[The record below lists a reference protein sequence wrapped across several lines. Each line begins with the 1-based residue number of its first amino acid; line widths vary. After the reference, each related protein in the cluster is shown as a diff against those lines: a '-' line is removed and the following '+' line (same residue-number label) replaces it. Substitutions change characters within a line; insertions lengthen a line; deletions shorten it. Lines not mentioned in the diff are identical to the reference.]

1 MTMRKQHD
9 SNKIQKENVGSING
23 YSNIRRENA
32 LIHGTVLLYVILA
45 DM

>member
-1 MTMRKQHD
+1 MRKQHD

-23 YSNIRRENA
+23 YSNIRRENP